1 MKWWVFILLPFW
13 VYSQETYN
21 NCDEVEPQNY
31 EVEYN
36 SDRLYFWEIS
46 GGEILYNNNN
56 SITIQWPDI
65 AGTYNISVYT
75 TQFNC
80 VGDTSYH
87 EITIEECHTQIFIP
101 TVFTPNGDGVNDT
114 WQIFNIENYEPYINI
129 QVYNRL
135 GQLVYKRTEEY
146 NTNLWDGT
154 NMGNGKDLQI
164 GVYNFIIR
172 VNTGESEKSY
182 TGCVTIIR

>member
-46 GGEILYNNNN
+46 GGEIIYNNNN

-65 AGTYNISVYT
+65 AGT
-75 TQFNC
+75 
-80 VGDTSYH
+80 
-87 EITIEECHTQIFIP
+87 
-101 TVFTPNGDGVNDT
+101 
-114 WQIFNIENYEPYINI
+114 
-129 QVYNRL
+129 
-135 GQLVYKRTEEY
+135 
-146 NTNLWDGT
+146 
-154 NMGNGKDLQI
+154 
-164 GVYNFIIR
+164 
-172 VNTGESEKSY
+172 
-182 TGCVTIIR
+182 